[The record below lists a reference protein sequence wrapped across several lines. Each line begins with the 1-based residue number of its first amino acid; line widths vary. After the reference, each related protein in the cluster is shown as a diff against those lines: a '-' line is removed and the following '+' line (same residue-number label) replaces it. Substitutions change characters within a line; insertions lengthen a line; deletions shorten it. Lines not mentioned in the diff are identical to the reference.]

1 MREEEL
7 KKEMEYLKSTLKGD
21 IFADGETMQKIYE
34 IKKMLNPAIVDNP
47 ELDEDDG
54 ECLMCGS

>member
-1 MREEEL
+1 
-7 KKEMEYLKSTLKGD
+7 MEYLKSTLKGD

-47 ELDEDDG
+47 ELDEDD
-54 ECLMCGS
+54 ECLSCGA